1 MRTYSCYLIDEDLI
15 LKWKS
20 L

>member
-15 LKWKS
+15 LKWKT